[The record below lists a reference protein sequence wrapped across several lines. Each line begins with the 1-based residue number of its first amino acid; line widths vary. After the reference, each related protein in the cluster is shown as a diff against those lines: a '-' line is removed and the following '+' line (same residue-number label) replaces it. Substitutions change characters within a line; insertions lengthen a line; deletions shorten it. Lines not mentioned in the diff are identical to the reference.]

1 MKRVLK
7 IDPANFPKKIN
18 RSCGFKIKNIAYENL
33 NEKKYQSKIHKKAS
47 QISKFLQDK
56 GIDFSLQ
63 TNPLEED
70 KDKLINANKPDK
82 EAVSEQDKVLEIDE
96 SDNDIQFKTPPNV
109 KKIIIKSNGS
119 STPRNTRKK
128 IVKKKKKVLKKS

>member
-18 RSCGFKIKNIAYENL
+18 RSFGFKIKNIAYENL
-33 NEKKYQSKIHKKAS
+33 NEKKYKSKIHKKAS

-63 TNPLEED
+63 VIRQNEIIPKNYTIIFFNQLLKIQICFID
-70 KDKLINANKPDK
+70 KFFFFSFRQIP
-82 EAVSEQDKVLEIDE
+82 
-96 SDNDIQFKTPPNV
+96 
-109 KKIIIKSNGS
+109 
-119 STPRNTRKK
+119 
-128 IVKKKKKVLKKS
+128 